1 MIMEK
6 IKYKSARALIAIE
19 SFKERGKIIL
29 SQLIK
34 KDAYNAGELLEF
46 NLDYC
51 NLDYFTKLKKR
62 LSDKIIVK
70 PIEGD
75 IMKSSL
81 NIEKGEQ

>member
-1 MIMEK
+1 MEK

-46 NLDYC
+46 NLDY
-51 NLDYFTKLKKR
+51 FTKLKKG

-70 PIEGD
+70 PIEGE

-81 NIEKGEQ
+81 NIKERKWC